1 MITTLAGGVGAA
13 KFLAGLQ
20 LVRRPSE
27 LVALVN
33 VGDDFVLH
41 GLRIS
46 PDLDT
51 VTYTL
56 AGAINPETGWGL
68 AGETWAAMGALDR
81 YGGESW
87 FRLGD
92 KDLATHL
99 YRTQRRSEGATLS
112 EVTAEIT
119 RAWGVGVRLV
129 PISDDP
135 LATVVTLLEGGDVDF
150 QDYFVR
156 QRHDV
161 PVAAIRVAGADQAAP
176 APGALEAIAE
186 AEVLV
191 IAPSNPIVS
200 IGPVLAVPGV
210 RAAVEAAR
218 ERCVAVAPIVGGVA
232 LKGPADR
239 LLRELGHESSVV
251 GVARIY
257 RRLCSVLVVD
267 EADAHLRAAVEAEG
281 VRCLVAPTVMR
292 SPETAAALAGI
303 VLDAVGARPGR
314 G

>member
-20 LVRRPSE
+20 RVRPPEE
-27 LVALVN
+27 LVAVVN

-41 GLRIS
+41 GLQIS

-56 AGAINPETGWGL
+56 AGAVNPATGWGL
-68 AGETWAAMGALDR
+68 AGETWATMEALDR

-99 YRTQRRSEGATLS
+99 YRTERRRQGATLS

-119 RAWGVGVRLV
+119 RAWGIGVRVLPV
-129 PISDDP
+129 TDDP
-135 LATVVTLLEGGDVDF
+135 LATVVQLAAGGEVDF

-156 QRHDV
+156 RRHDV
-161 PVAAIRVAGADQAAP
+161 AVSGLRMQGADAARP
-176 APGALEAIAE
+176 APGALDAITGAD
-186 AEVLV
+186 ALV

-200 IGPVLAVPGV
+200 IGPLLAVPGV
-210 RAAVEAAR
+210 REAVTAAR
-218 ERCVAVAPIVGGVA
+218 DRCVAVSPIVAGAA

-257 RRLCSVLVVD
+257 RDLCATLVVD
-267 EADAHLRAAVEAEG
+267 EADAALAPAVEAEG
-281 VRCLVAPTVMR
+281 LRCVVAPTIMADAR
-292 SPETAAALAGI
+292 AAAALAEV
-303 VLDAVGARPGR
+303 VLGSHGAR
-314 G
+314 